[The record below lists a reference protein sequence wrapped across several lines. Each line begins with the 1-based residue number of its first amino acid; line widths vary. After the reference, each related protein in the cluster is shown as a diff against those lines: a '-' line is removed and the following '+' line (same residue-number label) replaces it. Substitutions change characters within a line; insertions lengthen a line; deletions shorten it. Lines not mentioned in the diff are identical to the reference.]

1 MSESIVFKHKI
12 ASFLWVL
19 INYPESIDKFMD
31 WLYKDKNKD
40 EKEDEKKDIYIDL
53 ESYAN
58 LRINKIASR
67 YCLTDYLTETQ
78 TNETV
83 EYFLECLCDVDS
95 DILRNVRKKN
105 YLDYVEDNDSTPEFN
120 TLLDK
125 IYYELE
131 KTAIRLDKEWTILE
145 NSYLATCIL
154 SILEKKAD
162 PDVIDRIGFG
172 HDLNKRLKLL
182 ANCSDNKTKIY
193 EIHKNRS
200 YSAFE
205 YNKSKGT
212 SILKGE
218 EFIPVK
224 YISDS
229 QAKEFKN
236 LSDQLQKARE
246 DMEQCDTDELKN
258 KEIIF
263 QKCKD
268 KFDKMKK
275 ELNEIV
281 NSRKFFRILPDI
293 SKEEKEKEE
302 NKRVKKKKRVKV
314 YNKNLTENIVDL
326 LRTQP
331 TKYYFERNKISS
343 YLYNP
348 ENIISLDTSNKDDD
362 DDNLPDIP
370 DKSNQDYDS
379 ILEEISE
386 FVQEEILDFHSE
398 GISEKQKQ
406 IKRDT
411 LLAGLAEY
419 AILYDE
425 LFVKKD
431 FFDEDYYL
439 LHPEKNKKKGEYKL
453 EEKILVKNFLNK
465 VAYSKLDNSGPI
477 TEGTAR
483 KRIEDFRDMIKD
495 IIEPYGE
502 ITRKTKIE
510 ISRVIIQELLN
521 FYRDIAKE

>member
-31 WLYKDKNKD
+31 WLYKDKN
-40 EKEDEKKDIYIDL
+40 DIYSEL
-53 ESYAN
+53 ESYAY

-67 YCLTDYLTETQ
+67 YCLTDYLSETQ

-105 YLDYVEDNDSTPEFN
+105 YLDYFEDNDSTPEFN

-125 IYYELE
+125 IYFELE
-131 KTAIRLDKEWTILE
+131 KTAIRLDKEWTTLE
-145 NSYLATCIL
+145 NGYLATCIL

-162 PDVIDRIGFG
+162 PDVVDRIGFG

-182 ANCSDNKTKIY
+182 ANSSDNQTKIY

-205 YNKSKGT
+205 YNKSRGT

-218 EFIPVK
+218 KFVPVQ

-236 LSDQLQKARE
+236 LSDKLQKARE
-246 DMEQCDTDELKN
+246 DIEHCNADELKN

-263 QKCKD
+263 QNCKD

-293 SKEEKEKEE
+293 SKEEKEREKEE
-302 NKRVKKKKRVKV
+302 NKRVKKKKRVKA

-348 ENIISLDTSNKDDD
+348 ENIISLDTSNKDDE
-362 DDNLPDIP
+362 DDNSLDIP
-370 DKSNQDYDS
+370 VNSTQDYDS
-379 ILEEISE
+379 VLEEISE

-419 AILYDE
+419 AILYEE
-425 LFVKKD
+425 LFVKDD
-431 FFDEDYYL
+431 FLAEDYYL
-439 LHPEKNKKKGEYKL
+439 LHPEKTKKKGEYKL

-465 VAYSKLDNSGPI
+465 VAYSELNNSGPI

-510 ISRVIIQELLN
+510 ISRVIIQELLS